1 MTPFVLKDIAVRKFG
16 SDNWLRG
23 LAYATG
29 VSERT
34 VRRWADGDVA
44 ISGRIESH
52 IRLTCEGEPVTT
64 RPKETVI

>member
-23 LAYATG
+23 LAFATG

-34 VRRWADGDVA
+34 IRRWASGDVP
-44 ISGRIESH
+44 INSRVESH
-52 IRLTCEGEPVTT
+52 IRLACEGEPVTT